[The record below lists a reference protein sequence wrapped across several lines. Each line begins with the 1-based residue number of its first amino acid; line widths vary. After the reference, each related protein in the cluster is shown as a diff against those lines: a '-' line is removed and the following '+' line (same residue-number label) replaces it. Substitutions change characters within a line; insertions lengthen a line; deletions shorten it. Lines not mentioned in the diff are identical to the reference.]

1 MGRLFF
7 GATFLMATLLIS
19 CNTKESLISS
29 GAENPELPITKSF
42 VNTVSV
48 FWGTEDPSNA
58 ELKLAGDQNHI
69 LDRSKFNRTGLTLG
83 GVVKTNPI
91 TRDIVFVVDVSGS
104 MGPHTVNGIRKPGSD
119 PLANGNCYRLRA
131 VKAAIDSTK
140 AQGPS
145 RFSVITFNNGV
156 LRSPR
161 GFFSSLEHM
170 FPNEDLTSIFCA
182 AIGGTNYTNALSEAI
197 SVIELSPSTHLREV
211 YFLTDGEPMDIFP
224 GTDNHCN
231 YQHPFCNGR
240 AQAITLRETM
250 GATLGTLMLGNNS
263 TGNLYLQNNIA
274 GRDAHNSPLHVQAAN
289 SLDLINSLFSLSRD
303 NLVQGTILV
312 RAKNTQTWSGF
323 NMLSITAN
331 GQFKTESFAFDSS
344 LYPEGIEMSVEYE
357 TERGHYHT
365 GFASITWGSSVS
377 MQTQ

>member
-19 CNTKESLISS
+19 CNTQESLISS

-48 FWGTEDPSNA
+48 FWGTQDPSNA
-58 ELKLAGDQNHI
+58 ELKLAGDKNHV
-69 LDRSKFNRTGLTLG
+69 LDRSKFNRTVLTLG
-83 GVVKTNPI
+83 GVVKTSPI

-104 MGPHTVNGIRKPGSD
+104 MGTHNVNNSTLPGSD
-119 PLANGNCYRLRA
+119 PLINGSCNRLNA
-131 VKAAIDSTK
+131 VRAAINSTK

-145 RFSVITFNNGV
+145 RFSLITFNRNKV
-156 LRSPR
+156 RSSG
-161 GFFSSLEHM
+161 GFFSSLEQM
-170 FPNEDLTSIFCA
+170 FPSENLANILCA
-182 AIGGTNYTNALSEAI
+182 ALDGTNYTNALNEAI
-197 SVIELSPSTHLREV
+197 SLLELSPPTHLREV

-224 GTDNHCN
+224 GTNNHCN

-250 GATLGTLMLGNNS
+250 DATLGTLMLGNNS
-263 TGNLYLQNNIA
+263 AGNLYLQNNIA
-274 GRDAHNSPLHVQAAN
+274 GLDAHNSPLHVQAAN

-303 NLVQGTILV
+303 NLVRGTISV
-312 RAKNTQTWSGF
+312 RAKNTQAWSEF
-323 NMLSITAN
+323 DMLLISLN
-331 GQFKTESFAFDSS
+331 GQFKTEGFAFDSA

-357 TERGHYHT
+357 TERGHCHT
-365 GFASITWGSSVS
+365 GFASITWGSSFS